1 MSQKRGGAL
10 RFSLETPSLP
20 LVALGLVVLVTA
32 AAADAQTSAPVEL
45 SGFPFRLNDT
55 GDIAGWVFVGA
66 NSHPAIYRGGSWQ
79 DLGVPAGD
87 QLGVLYGI
95 NSNGA
100 AVGWSFFT
108 DGAPYPDTDNRW
120 SAIRAPEGASST
132 QLLSELTPDSLA
144 YAINDGGA
152 IVGCRSR
159 YDDSFP
165 DPNRAFLLTGGSVTN
180 LHATIVAAARP
191 ADPTPNDNDDTC
203 AFDINTAGDIVGYVS
218 IPGENQHGFL
228 HRAGV
233 VSVLARDFQTFLSNA
248 RAVNDAG
255 KVVGDGILPGFG
267 APQALAYDART
278 RAISSLGLE
287 AKGAS
292 SSTANDVNGLGDVVG
307 TMTVAGQ
314 EHAFLATAGQAF
326 DLNTLLPSGSDW
338 VLQQAHTV
346 NRRHQ
351 IAGVGYRA
359 GSPGTTRYFLW
370 TVTLTPTQ
378 LTTSLIQAVRDLVTA
393 GALASGNG
401 NALIVKLEGV
411 LADIAAGD
419 VGGAIS
425 KLMAFINQVGAF
437 VQTGKLT
444 AAQGQWL
451 SGAANGIIGAL
462 TS

>member
-1 MSQKRGGAL
+1 L
-10 RFSLETPSLP
+10 RFNLATPSLP
-20 LVALGLVVLVTA
+20 LVALGLAVLVTA
-32 AAADAQTSAPVEL
+32 APADAQTSAPVEL
-45 SGFPFRLNDT
+45 SGFPFRLNDN

-66 NSHPAIYRGGSWQ
+66 NAHPAIYRGGSWQ

-191 ADPTPNDNDDTC
+191 ADPTPNDNDHTC
-203 AFDINTAGDIVGYVS
+203 AFDINAAGDIVGYVS
-218 IPGENQHGFL
+218 VSGENQHGFL
-228 HRAGV
+228 YRAGV

-267 APQALAYDART
+267 APHALAYDART

-326 DLNTLLPSGSDW
+326 DLNALLPSGSDW
-338 VLQQAHTV
+338 VLQQAYAV
-346 NRRHQ
+346 NRQRQ
-351 IAGVGYRA
+351 IAGVGYRT

-378 LTTSLIQAVRDLVTA
+378 LITSLIKAVRDLVSA
-393 GALASGNG
+393 GTLASGNG
-401 NALIVKLEGV
+401 NALIVKLEAA
-411 LADIAAGD
+411 LAEIAAGN

-425 KLMAFINQVGAF
+425 KLLSFISQVGAF

-444 AAQGQWL
+444 AAQGQSL
-451 SGAANGIIGAL
+451 IDAANGIISAL